1 MGDGRGVEW
10 ERKRRWGQEGKREW
24 VEGMLASATRQS
36 LTNAVT
42 GARLFSSARSVEDR
56 AGLRRDL
63 RDALVRRAGGPSV
76 IDSCCE
82 RVLTWCSSAS

>member
-36 LTNAVT
+36 LTNAPRSQARAYSCPPVLLRT
-42 GARLFSSARSVEDR
+42 VQDCGATCAMRSYDARV
-56 AGLRRDL
+56 
-63 RDALVRRAGGPSV
+63 
-76 IDSCCE
+76 
-82 RVLTWCSSAS
+82 VLP

>member
-42 GARLFSSARSVEDR
+42 GARLFLSARSVEDR
-56 AGLRRDL
+56 ADCGATCAMRSY
-63 RDALVRRAGGPSV
+63 DARA
-76 IDSCCE
+76 
-82 RVLTWCSSAS
+82 VLP